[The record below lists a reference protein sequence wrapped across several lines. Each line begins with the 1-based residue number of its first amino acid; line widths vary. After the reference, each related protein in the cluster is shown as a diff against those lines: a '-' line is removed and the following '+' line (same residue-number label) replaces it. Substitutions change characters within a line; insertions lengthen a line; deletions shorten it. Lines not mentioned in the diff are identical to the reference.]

1 MATTTTP
8 SDRIE
13 IQYRRQVWLDG
24 VRTSGF
30 KPYMGTGDKGLTSII
45 HTAMENTK
53 GGKTLTIPL
62 VSSLRNG
69 GVRGNAR
76 LGGREEK
83 IGKHTFTLGVQIA
96 RHGVE
101 LSEQDEHYDFA
112 KSVDLSRSLLTRWER
127 ELVRDR
133 IIDGLGQV
141 AYSTTGAPQAA
152 TFFSPRNAEENV
164 LSDATQNNAWNAA
177 NVDRVLYGKL
187 KSNYN
192 ATFATAL
199 ANVDS
204 TDDKL
209 TTNVV
214 SLLKEIARDT
224 VTNARIN
231 GKPTVSPVIDEY
243 GESGREYY
251 VLFAGQRAFRDLK
264 TDTAM
269 QTANREARAREG
281 NGMDNN
287 PLFQDGDLIWDGVII
302 REIPEIPVLTGV
314 GASSI
319 DVAPVFLCGTQ
330 ALCMGWGSMPDFR
343 KKGEDDYGQ
352 FSGIA
357 ITEMSGASKVVR
369 KDGESGALID
379 NAIVTGFVSGV
390 ASA

>member
-8 SDRIE
+8 ADRIE
-13 IQYRRQVWLDG
+13 IKYRRQVWLDG

-45 HTAMENTK
+45 HTAMENTS

-69 GVRGNAR
+69 GVRGNSR
-76 LGGREEK
+76 LSGREEK
-83 IGKHTFTLGVQIA
+83 VGKHTFTLGVQIA
-96 RHGVE
+96 RHGIE

-133 IIDGLGQV
+133 TIDALGQV
-141 AYSTTGAPQAA
+141 AYSTSGAPQAS
-152 TFFSPRNAEENV
+152 TFFAPRNSEENV
-164 LSDATQNNAWNAA
+164 QSDATQNNAWVVA
-177 NVDRVLYGKL
+177 NVDRVLFGKL
-187 KSNYN
+187 RTNYS

-199 ANVDS
+199 ANIDG

-209 TTNVV
+209 TCAAI
-214 SLLKEIARDT
+214 SFLKEIARDT
-224 VTNARIN
+224 VTNARIT

-251 VLFAGQRAFRDLK
+251 VMFAGSRAFRDLK
-264 TDTAM
+264 GDSAM
-269 QTANREARAREG
+269 QNANREARAREG

-302 REIPEIPVLTGV
+302 REIPEIPVL
-314 GASSI
+314 SST
-319 DVAPVFLCGTQ
+319 VEVSPVFLCGTQ

-343 KKGEDDYGQ
+343 KKGEDDYGH
-352 FSGIA
+352 FTGIG

-369 KDGESGALID
+369 KDGETGALID
-379 NAIVTGFVSGV
+379 NSIVTGFFSGV
-390 ASA
+390 ATA